1 MDKLI
6 LLNKYILK
14 LVILYESKWVSEE
27 VSKLQTVVRISNQ
40 VLFMYVCNLV
50 YVFV

>member
-27 VSKLQTVVRISNQ
+27 VSKFLNEQWSSE
-40 VLFMYVCNLV
+40 
-50 YVFV
+50 